1 MANLITALQQ
11 KPSVSSANYVA
22 EFWCLNYYDLL
33 GTGRQRTVRAWAPG
47 HDLVSEALRS
57 LVLSSS
63 LQSTQHGIPER
74 CFQEIQTNLGA
85 ACILLFQSWD
95 FPAPW
100 SEELL
105 FPLPGLHCFADKLGP
120 SKPQKKALRATC
132 TMVLTEPSFLQS
144 PSSWSTF
151 EFQSYAELGG
161 ESKQGWWL
169 CESKHSLA
177 LQKLRI
183 ITSVKPFACL
193 ASWNMSL

>member
-33 GTGRQRTVRAWAPG
+33 GTGRQRTVRVWAPG

-57 LVLSSS
+57 PVLSSS
-63 LQSTQHGIPER
+63 LQSTQHGIPEC
-74 CFQEIQTNLGA
+74 CFPEIQTNLGA

-105 FPLPGLHCFADKLGP
+105 FPLPGLLCFADKLGP
-120 SKPQKKALRATC
+120 SKPQKKLYEPRAPWC
-132 TMVLTEPSFLQS
+132 WLSL
-144 PSSWSTF
+144 PSSKARPAEAHLNFKATLSWVVRASRADGCVKVSTA
-151 EFQSYAELGG
+151 S
-161 ESKQGWWL
+161 L
-169 CESKHSLA
+169 CKSSG
-177 LQKLRI
+177 
-183 ITSVKPFACL
+183 
-193 ASWNMSL
+193 